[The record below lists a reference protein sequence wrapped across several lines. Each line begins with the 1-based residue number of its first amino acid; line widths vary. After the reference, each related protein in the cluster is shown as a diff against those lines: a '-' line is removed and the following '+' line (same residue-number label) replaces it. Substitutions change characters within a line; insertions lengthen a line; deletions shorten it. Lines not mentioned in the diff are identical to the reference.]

1 MDSTVELFNMIQ
13 QWFLVLQ
20 KHLNAMEVDAAAR
33 DAKIDQILALVQTQ
47 RLIQVTNT
55 NTSGSNASNVG
66 ERAEVGQIASGQ
78 NKQELTGG

>member
-33 DAKIDQILALVQTQ
+33 DAKIDQVLALVQTQ
-47 RLIQVTNT
+47 RLIQVTN
-55 NTSGSNASNVG
+55 NNNSANVG

-78 NKQELTGG
+78 NKQEVKQELTGG

>member
-33 DAKIDQILALVQTQ
+33 DAKIDQVLALVQTQ
-47 RLIQVTNT
+47 RLIQVTN
-55 NTSGSNASNVG
+55 NNNASNVG
-66 ERAEVGQIASGQ
+66 EHADVGQVVSGSN
-78 NKQELTGG
+78 NKQEATGG

>member
-47 RLIQVTNT
+47 RLIQVTN
-55 NTSGSNASNVG
+55 NNSASNVG